1 MNITKP
7 RLDQFKIT
15 GSTVGDVHFP
25 KVKWLSPFDG
35 SNGATT
41 TTDSSDS
48 NNSLT
53 LQGSTQISTAQ
64 SKFGGSSMYV
74 PNSAQQGVYAS
85 VAGTTVNLTGDFT
98 LEWWVYRVQV
108 SYANSMAQLIYGLP
122 LADDLTSY
130 GMVVGYYGS
139 SASTTQGL
147 MYVSSNGSGW
157 NVASAVQLG
166 TGSLGTVGQW
176 VHMALV
182 RSGSDWS
189 YYVDGTRTY
198 TGSLGSAAIATPGSY
213 MYLGR
218 AWGDVSS
225 MEAYYDDFRV
235 TQGLARYTGASFTPP
250 TTAHLTSAGDVN
262 KHIVVNSDADG
273 VAIGTGGISQARI
286 AKAWVNFVGTNGSIN
301 SSYNIS
307 SITDN
312 TTGSFTVN
320 FSTAMNGA
328 TDYCCVA
335 MAEYNSSNGSGM
347 HIYGANSQ
355 GSSLPT
361 ASAFRIDVLNYNDT
375 NDGDCGPVHLL
386 FFGN

>member
-48 NNSLT
+48 NSSLT
-53 LQGSTQISTAQ
+53 LQGSTIISTAQ

-74 PNSAQQGVYAS
+74 PNSAQQGVYAN

-147 MYVSSNGSGW
+147 LYCSSNGSGW

-176 VHMALV
+176 VHMAMV

-198 TGSLGSAAIATPGSY
+198 TGSLGSATISTPGSY

-286 AKAWVNFVGTNGSIN
+286 AKAWVHFDGTEAAADMIG
-301 SSYNIS
+301 SSYNVS
-307 SITDN
+307 SITDIN
-312 TTGSFTVN
+312 TGRYTIN
-320 FSTAMNGA
+320 FATALTDANYSAVMYTNAGDDDGAGGFFNHFAGGLNTRTTTSIRLESYSTAA
-328 TDYCCVA
+328 YPDA
-335 MAEYNSSNGSGM
+335 
-347 HIYGANSQ
+347 
-355 GSSLPT
+355 SLC
-361 ASAFRIDVLNYNDT
+361 DVII
-375 NDGDCGPVHLL
+375 
-386 FFGN
+386 FGN

>member
-85 VAGTTVNLTGDFT
+85 VAGTKVNLTGDFT

-108 SYANSMAQLIYGLP
+108 SYANSMAQLVYGLP

-147 MYVSSNGSGW
+147 LYCSSNGSSW

-176 VHMALV
+176 VHMAMV

-198 TGSLGSAAIATPGSY
+198 TGSLGSATISTPGSY

>member
-48 NNSLT
+48 NSSLT

-74 PNSAQQGVYAS
+74 PSSTEQGVYAN

-98 LEWWVYRVQV
+98 IEYWFHRVQV
-108 SYANSMAQLIYGLP
+108 SYANNMAQLIYGMP
-122 LADDLTSY
+122 LSNSISGY
-130 GMVVGYYGS
+130 SMVVGYYGS
-139 SASTTQGL
+139 STSTSQSL
-147 MYVSSNGSGW
+147 MYVSSNGSSW

-176 VHMALV
+176 VHIALV

-198 TGSLGSAAIATPGSY
+198 TGSLGSAAIAAPGGY

-218 AWGDVSS
+218 AWGSDNSI
-225 MEAYYDDFRV
+225 EAYYDDFRV
-235 TQGLARYTGASFTPP
+235 TQGLARYSGASFTVP

-273 VAIGTGGISQARI
+273 VAIGTGGISQARV
-286 AKAWVNFVGTNGSIN
+286 AKAWADIDGTQTAANQIE

-307 SITDN
+307 SMTDH
-312 TTGSFTVN
+312 GSAQFSFN
-320 FSTAMNGA
+320 FATAMTDADYSVVGGVGIDGGGA
-328 TDYCCVA
+328 TSVA
-335 MAEYNSSNGSGM
+335 ALLIKDKTTALVKLHARYVTASGSSND
-347 HIYGANSQ
+347 Y
-355 GSSLPT
+355 
-361 ASAFRIDVLNYNDT
+361 DYNII
-375 NDGDCGPVHLL
+375 CMQV
-386 FFGN
+386 FGN

>member
-1 MNITKP
+1 MKEFK
-7 RLDQFKIT
+7 LDKIKAT
-15 GSTVGDVHFP
+15 GTTVGEVHFP
-25 KVKWLSPFDG
+25 KVKLLLPFDG
-35 SNGATT
+35 SNGATS
-41 TTDSSDS
+41 TTDSS
-48 NNSLT
+48 NTGNT
-53 LQGSTQISTAQ
+53 ITFNGNAQISTTQ
-64 SKFGGSSMYV
+64 SKFGSSSAYFDGTGDYIDAGGSSLR
-74 PNSAQQGVYAS
+74 S
-85 VAGTTVNLTGDFT
+85 VCDSGDFA
-98 LEWWVYRVQV
+98 LEFWFYQDSRSSWASLITNYGTNSGGWAVYINNSSPNQVYWWHH
-108 SYANSMAQLIYGLP
+108 
-122 LADDLTSY
+122 
-130 GMVVGYYGS
+130 
-139 SASTTQGL
+139 
-147 MYVSSNGSGW
+147 NGSGFLYI
-157 NVASAVQLG
+157 NYSQ
-166 TGSLGTVGQW
+166 
-176 VHMALV
+176 
-182 RSGSDWS
+182 
-189 YYVDGTRTY
+189 GTRT
-198 TGSLGSAAIATPGSY
+198 TITLDTWHHLAITRSGNTWRLFLNGIQEDTITDSNNITASNGAVHSGLRLGTINAGLDYPLHGYIDDVRITN
-213 MYLGR
+213 
-218 AWGDVSS
+218 GD
-225 MEAYYDDFRV
+225 
-235 TQGLARYTGASFTPP
+235 ARYTSNFTPP

-301 SSYNIS
+301 SSYNVS

-335 MAEYNSSNGSGM
+335 MAEYNGSNGQGM

>member
-48 NNSLT
+48 NSSLT

-74 PNSAQQGVYAS
+74 PSSTEQGVYAN

-98 LEWWVYRVQV
+98 IEYWFHRVQV
-108 SYANSMAQLIYGLP
+108 SYANNMAQLIYGMP
-122 LADDLTSY
+122 LSNSISGY
-130 GMVVGYYGS
+130 SMVVGYYGS
-139 SASTTQGL
+139 STSTSQSL
-147 MYVSSNGSGW
+147 MYVSSNGSSW

-176 VHMALV
+176 VHIALV

-198 TGSLGSAAIATPGSY
+198 TGSLGSAAIAAPGGY

-218 AWGDVSS
+218 AWGSDNSI
-225 MEAYYDDFRV
+225 EAYYDDFRV
-235 TQGLARYTGASFTPP
+235 TQGLARYSGASFTPP
-250 TTAHLTSAGDVN
+250 STAHLTSAGDVN

-273 VAIGTGGISQARI
+273 VAIGTGGISQARV
-286 AKAWVNFVGTNGSIN
+286 AKAWADIDGTQTAANQIEA
-301 SSYNIS
+301 SYNIS
-307 SITDN
+307 SMTDH
-312 TTGSFTVN
+312 GSAQFSFN
-320 FSTAMNGA
+320 FATAMADADYSVVGGVGIDGGGA
-328 TDYCCVA
+328 TSVAALLIKDKTTALVKLHARYVQSSGASNDYD
-335 MAEYNSSNGSGM
+335 YNIM
-347 HIYGANSQ
+347 CMQ
-355 GSSLPT
+355 
-361 ASAFRIDVLNYNDT
+361 V
-375 NDGDCGPVHLL
+375 
-386 FFGN
+386 FGN

>member
-48 NNSLT
+48 NSSLT

-74 PNSAQQGVYAS
+74 PSSTEQGVYAN

-98 LEWWVYRVQV
+98 IEYWFRRVQV
-108 SYANSMAQLIYGLP
+108 SYANNMAQLIYGMP
-122 LADDLTSY
+122 LSSSLSGYA
-130 GMVVGYYGS
+130 MVVGYYGS
-139 SASTTQGL
+139 GSSTTQSL
-147 MYVSSNGSGW
+147 LYVSSNGSSW

-176 VHMALV
+176 VHIALV

-198 TGSLGSAAIATPGSY
+198 TGSLGSATISTPGSY

-218 AWGDVSS
+218 AWGSDNSI
-225 MEAYYDDFRV
+225 EAYYDDFRV
-235 TQGLARYTGASFTPP
+235 TQGLARYSGASFTVP

-286 AKAWVNFVGTNGSIN
+286 AKAWADIDGSQAAANMIA

-312 TTGSFTVN
+312 GTGLFSFN
-320 FSTAMNGA
+320 FSTAMTDANYSAVTSLGLDGGLATSVASCKLQDKTTALTKVRCTYRSSGAA
-328 TDYCCVA
+328 TDYD
-335 MAEYNSSNGSGM
+335 YN
-347 HIYGANSQ
+347 IIC
-355 GSSLPT
+355 L
-361 ASAFRIDVLNYNDT
+361 IV
-375 NDGDCGPVHLL
+375 
-386 FFGN
+386 FGN

>member
-1 MNITKP
+1 
-7 RLDQFKIT
+7 
-15 GSTVGDVHFP
+15 
-25 KVKWLSPFDG
+25 
-35 SNGATT
+35 
-41 TTDSSDS
+41 
-48 NNSLT
+48 
-53 LQGSTQISTAQ
+53 
-64 SKFGGSSMYV
+64 MYV
-74 PNSAQQGVYAS
+74 PSSTEQGVYAN

-98 LEWWVYRVQV
+98 LEWWIYRVQV
-108 SYANSMAQLIYGLP
+108 SYANNMAQLIYGMP
-122 LADDLTSY
+122 LSSSLSGYA
-130 GMVVGYYGS
+130 MVVGYYGS
-139 SASTTQGL
+139 STSTTQSL
-147 MYVSSNGSGW
+147 MYVSSNGSSW

-198 TGSLGSAAIATPGSY
+198 TASLGSATIATPGSY

-218 AWGDVSS
+218 AWGSDNSI
-225 MEAYYDDFRV
+225 EAYYDDFRV
-235 TQGLARYTGASFTPP
+235 TQGLARYSGASFTVP

-286 AKAWVNFVGTNGSIN
+286 AKAWVNF
-301 SSYNIS
+301 
-307 SITDN
+307 
-312 TTGSFTVN
+312 
-320 FSTAMNGA
+320 STAMNGA

-347 HIYGANSQ
+347 HVYGANSQ

-361 ASAFRIDVLNYNDT
+361 ASAFRIDVLNYNNT